1 MQIHRAARRGDNE
14 AIAAAL
20 RAGADVNAR
29 DRYGR
34 TLLLAALG
42 SAARRGGDATA
53 LETVR
58 LLLDAGA
65 DLNAADF
72 AEESAIHVAARIPN
86 AAFLEELLRRGAD
99 ANVNALSRR
108 KYSALLIACDQ
119 LPSPAKLEVVDCLHR
134 AGADLDAMVER
145 PDGHHEDF
153 FPLRSCLWRHDFTT
167 LRHLAQLGANPAPLQ
182 WSRLQQVVAF
192 GAPEDVRRLEFTAEQ
207 VNARAPDSVWSAWLL
222 AIARGNVEIIAWLA
236 EKGADLTQIERC
248 GHTALHVAARF
259 GNAEALAWLLELG
272 FNADTTDD
280 FGSTAL
286 FDAALWNHLSCARV
300 LLERGAEA
308 SFLNCTQGQ
317 PIHEANSR
325 AMVQLLVEMGGV
337 APNAISGAGE
347 WPLREAAGRNDVDCL
362 RWLLAHGAKVDHTS
376 TGETALHEAVKFDAL
391 EAMTFLLEHGA
402 DPNAEDVD
410 WWLPYRW
417 AHSADAILLLRQA
430 RARITREDLKEHFT
444 DPELVH
450 ALDHFPPPG

>member
-1 MQIHRAARRGDNE
+1 MQIHRAARRGDHE

-20 RAGADVNAR
+20 RAGGDVHAR
-29 DRYGR
+29 DGYGR
-34 TLLLAALG
+34 SLLWTALG
-42 SAARRGGDATA
+42 GAARRGGDGTS

-65 DLNAADF
+65 DPNATDL
-72 AEESAIHVAARIPN
+72 EGEPPIHVAVRVPN
-86 AAFLEELLRRGAD
+86 VVFLEELLRRGAK
-99 ANVNALSRR
+99 VNTLSRR
-108 KYSALLIACDQ
+108 KYSALLIACFQ
-119 LPSPAKLEVVDCLHR
+119 PPSPAKIAIVNCLHR
-134 AGADLDAMVER
+134 AGADLDARVER
-145 PDGHHEDF
+145 PDGHAEDF
-153 FPLRSCLWRHDFTT
+153 FPLWACLSAHDFTT
-167 LRHLAQLGANPAPLQ
+167 LQHLAQLGANPAPFR

-192 GAPEDVRRLEFTAEQ
+192 GQPEDVRKLAFTAEE
-207 VNARAPDSVWSAWLL
+207 VKARAPNSEWSAWLL
-222 AIARGNVEIIAWLA
+222 AIARGDVEVIAWLA

-259 GNAEALAWLLELG
+259 GNAEALAWLLKLG
-272 FNADTTDD
+272 FRADGTDD

-286 FDAALWNHLSCARV
+286 YDAVRWNQLSCARV
-300 LLERGAEA
+300 LLEQGAKA
-308 SFLNCTQGQ
+308 SFLNGTQGQ

-337 APNAISGAGE
+337 DPNAISGAGE
-347 WPLREAAGRNDVDCL
+347 WPLREAAGRNDVECL

-391 EAMTFLLEHGA
+391 EAMSFLLEHGA

-417 AHSADAILLLRQA
+417 AHSVDAIRLLWQA
-430 RARITREDLKEHFT
+430 RAQITREDLKRDFT
-444 DPELVH
+444 DPELVQ
-450 ALDHFPPPG
+450 ALDDFPPR